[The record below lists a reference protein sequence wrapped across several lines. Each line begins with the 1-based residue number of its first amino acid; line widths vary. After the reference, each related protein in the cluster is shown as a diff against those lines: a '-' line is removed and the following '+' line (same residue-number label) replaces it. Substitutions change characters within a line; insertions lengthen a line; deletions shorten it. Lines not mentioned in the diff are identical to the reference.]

1 VSPCRTATSVLAA
14 LSLAAAA
21 VAASPASEGSGE
33 PQWAVGERYLT
44 LGGRPVYL
52 MGVNYIPP
60 KGWLENLDA
69 WDPAAVEADLA
80 ALRAIGVNALRWF
93 PLWPLVQ
100 PKPDTVDEAKLRRID
115 ELVNLAEKQGIH
127 VQIAVLNGWMSGFTF
142 LPAWADGEIFSDP
155 AIVAGER
162 RLVSAIAS
170 RYRGRAA
177 VFGYDFGN
185 ELNVLVP
192 MMKLHTS
199 PDEAARWMEGT
210 YRAFKGADPTHP
222 VTNGIGTGFDE
233 RFDIRPISR
242 ASDYMSVHSYP
253 YFHRTNRLDPPVGLR
268 TTYSVNYSLA
278 WAGMQG
284 RPVLVQETGQDG
296 ANTTPENVRGYLRV
310 TATSAWA
317 DGAAGYLWWCSHAID
332 RAYRVP
338 EEGVYLQYSSKGRQG
353 RDLGP
358 FEASLGLL
366 DTANRPR
373 PGGREFARV
382 AAEIRRLGAG
392 WVEERP
398 AVYVLVPESGDFD
411 RTMIELITPFTLVK
425 RAHGRARLLYE
436 GREIPTD
443 AAAVVVPGFA
453 LSPAGRAAVSR
464 YLEKGGTVYQSWAKD
479 FADAIRLGDGEETPA
494 PVRVWVQARLGEL
507 SAEQELRL
515 PAMRVRSLDVG
526 PGVEVLAL
534 RVRGDEDPL
543 EWSFGTPFYCRT
555 HVGKGTYFYLAGAL
569 EAALE
574 TTFDPWAHDP
584 SHHLYE
590 ALLPATELRL
600 DNPAVELFH
609 KRRGADEIAVLVNHT
624 ARRQVATLRS
634 RRPLRAEDFFDSRR
648 AGEGEAIDVN
658 LEPAGVRVWR
668 LHRPAEE

>member
-1 VSPCRTATSVLAA
+1 MSLGRAAAVGLAA
-14 LSLAAAA
+14 LGLAAAA
-21 VAASPASEGSGE
+21 LGASPASARAGE
-33 PQWAVGERYLT
+33 PQWEVGERYLT

-52 MGVNYIPP
+52 MGVNYIPS

-69 WDPAAVEADLA
+69 WDPAAVGADLA
-80 ALRAIGVNALRWF
+80 ALRGIGVNALRWF

-100 PKPDTVDEAKLRRID
+100 PTPDAVDPEKLRRID
-115 ELVNLAEKQGIH
+115 ELVDLAEKQGIH

-142 LPAWADGEIFSDP
+142 LPSWADGRIFSDP

-162 RLVSAIAS
+162 RLVHAIAS

-199 PDEAARWMEGT
+199 PAQAARWMEGT
-210 YRAFKGADPTHP
+210 YRAFKEADPTHP

-268 TTYSVNYSLA
+268 TTYSVDYSLA

-296 ANTTPENVRGYLRV
+296 ANTTPEDVRGYLRV

-338 EEGVYLQYSSKGRQG
+338 AKGVYLEYSSKRRQD

-366 DTANRPR
+366 DTANHPR

-382 AAEIRRLGAG
+382 AAEIRRLGVG
-392 WVEERP
+392 WEEERP
-398 AVYVLVPESGDFD
+398 TVYVLVPESDDFD
-411 RTMIELITPFTLVK
+411 RTMIELMTPFTLVK
-425 RAHGRARLLYE
+425 RAHARARLLYQ
-436 GREIPTD
+436 GREIPED

-453 LSPAGRAAVSR
+453 LSPAGRAAVAR
-464 YLEKGGTVYQSWAKD
+464 YLDRGGVVYQSWAKD
-479 FADAIRLGDGEETPA
+479 FADAIRLGDGGEAEA

-515 PAMRVRSLDVG
+515 PAMRVRSLEVG

-569 EAALE
+569 EAGLE
-574 TTFDPWAHDP
+574 TTFDPWASDP

-590 ALLPATELRL
+590 ALLPTTELRL
-600 DNPAVELFH
+600 DNPTVELFH
-609 KRRGADEIAVLVNHT
+609 KRRGADEIVVLVNHT
-624 ARRQVATLRS
+624 ARRQAAVLRS
-634 RRPLRAEDFFDSRR
+634 RRPLRVQDFFDSRPAG
-648 AGEGEAIDVN
+648 AGEQFRVD
-658 LEPAGVRVWR
+658 LEPAGVRVWG